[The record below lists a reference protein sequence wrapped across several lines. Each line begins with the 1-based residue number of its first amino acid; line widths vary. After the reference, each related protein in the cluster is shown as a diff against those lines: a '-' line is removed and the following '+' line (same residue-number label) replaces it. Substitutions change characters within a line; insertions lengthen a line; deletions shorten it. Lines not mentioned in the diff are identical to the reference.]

1 MFRVLLQ
8 NTKKITN
15 FVSSVEV
22 ADVIFINNMSTLHFN
37 GKFGFPKGAI
47 HVGLS
52 LIEFIEDDVTI
63 IYSPAL
69 NLSGYGY
76 TPDEAKVSFNTALHE
91 FFRYTSNKETIDAVL
106 KELGW
111 TIKGG
116 KKKPKI
122 QAPLNSDLIAK
133 NPLYNEIINSKNY
146 KVYSEDVEFAF

>member
-1 MFRVLLQ
+1 
-8 NTKKITN
+8 
-15 FVSSVEV
+15 
-22 ADVIFINNMSTLHFN
+22 MSTLHFN
-37 GKFGFPKGAI
+37 GQIGLPGSLF

-52 LIEFIEDDVTI
+52 LIEFNEDDVTI

-76 TPDEAKVSFNTALHE
+76 SPDEAKNSFNIALHE
-91 FFRYTSNKETIDAVL
+91 FLRYTNNKKTFDKVL

-122 QAPLNSDLIAK
+122 EAPSNSDLIAK

-146 KVYSEDVEFAF
+146 KVYNEDVEFAF